1 MPPNSDI
8 HFEISERIVLLKLL
22 DVLSMLFGLYLVGSV
37 FDFEYFR
44 ITVTNWEWIF
54 VLIIYFVLLANV
66 FELYDLQKS
75 SSFENIFPDVLIVSS
90 LTTLFYLLT
99 PFFTPVLPD
108 NRLQI
113 IYFLFAITISVL
125 AWRWAYSFFITS
137 PVFNK
142 RYLIIGDLPQIK
154 LMYDV
159 IIETGNTSTVIGYI
173 KTTRKSKLPDGFPEI
188 AEINEDNLK
197 EVVSKNR
204 ISEVIIAH
212 DGKDNFKKSLFQD
225 LILLL
230 ENGVPIKEYAH
241 VYEQLTN
248 CVPVQYVGNEFY
260 RYFPFSRTNKNRL
273 YLFLNRIVDIIAG
286 IFGIVFCAICIPF
299 ILLGNRI
306 GNRGALFYKQ
316 KRTGRNGIP
325 FTIYKFRSMVMHAE
339 ADGVKWATENDSR
352 ITLFG
357 KFLRKSRLDEIP
369 QFYNVLKGDMSL
381 IGPRP
386 ERPEFVAELSSVFP
400 FYETRHIVKPGITG
414 WAQVSIAYG
423 ASKEDSLKKLQ
434 YDLYYIKHRS
444 FYLDIRIIVKTL
456 STVLFYRGR

>member
-1 MPPNSDI
+1 MSGNSDI
-8 HFEISERIVLLKLL
+8 HFEISERRVLLKLM
-22 DVLSMLFGLYLVGSV
+22 DITSMLFGLYLVGNI

-44 ITVTNWEWIF
+44 ITADNWEWIF
-54 VLIIYFVLLANV
+54 VLVIYYMLLANV

-75 SSFENIFPDVLIVSS
+75 SKFETIFPDVLIVSS
-90 LTTLFYLLT
+90 VTTLFYMLT

-113 IYFLFAITISVL
+113 VYFLFAVTLSVL
-125 AWRWAYSFFITS
+125 IWRWAYIFFITS

-142 RYLIIGDLPQIK
+142 RYLIVGNLPQIK
-154 LMYDV
+154 LIHDV
-159 IIETGNTSTVIGYI
+159 IIETSNTSTVVGYI
-173 KTTRKSKLPDGFPEI
+173 QVNEQSEPPEDFPEI
-188 AEINEDNLK
+188 PEIKEDELK
-197 EVVSKNR
+197 EVVRKNR
-204 ISEVIIAH
+204 ISEIIIAH
-212 DGKDNFKKSLFQD
+212 NGRGEFKKSLFQD
-225 LILLL
+225 LIILL
-230 ENGVPIKEYAH
+230 ESGIPIKEYAH

-248 CVPVQYVGNEFY
+248 RVPVQYIGNEFY

-273 YLFLNRIVDIIAG
+273 YLSFNRLLDILAGVLGIIFCIVL
-286 IFGIVFCAICIPF
+286 IPF
-299 ILLGNRI
+299 IFI
-306 GNRGALFYKQ
+306 GNKIGNKGSLFYTQ

-325 FTIYKFRSMVMHAE
+325 FNIYKFRSMVTNAE
-339 ADGVKWATENDSR
+339 ADGAKWATENDRR
-352 ITLFG
+352 ITPFG

-369 QFYNVLKGDMSL
+369 QFYNVLRGNMSL

-386 ERPEFVAELSSVFP
+386 ERPEFVAELSGYFP

-444 FYLDIRIIVKTL
+444 FFLDLRIIVKTL

>member
-1 MPPNSDI
+1 MSGNSDI
-8 HFEISERIVLLKLL
+8 HFEISERRILLKLM
-22 DVLSMLFGLYLVGSV
+22 DITSMLFGLYLVGGI

-44 ITVTNWEWIF
+44 ITADNWEWIF
-54 VLIIYFVLLANV
+54 VLVIYYILLANV

-75 SSFENIFPDVLIVSS
+75 SKFETIFPDVLIVSS
-90 LTTLFYLLT
+90 VTTLFYMLT

-113 IYFLFAITISVL
+113 VYFLFAITLSVL
-125 AWRWAYSFFITS
+125 IWRWAYIFFITS

-142 RYLIIGDLPQIK
+142 RYLIVGNLPQIK
-154 LMYDV
+154 LIHDV
-159 IIETGNTSTVIGYI
+159 IIETSNTSTVVGYI
-173 KTTRKSKLPDGFPEI
+173 QVNEHTELPEAFPDI
-188 AEINEDNLK
+188 PKINEDELK
-197 EVVSKNR
+197 EVVRKNR
-204 ISEVIIAH
+204 ISEIIIAH
-212 DGKDNFKKSLFQD
+212 NGRGEFKQSLFQD
-225 LILLL
+225 LIILL
-230 ENGVPIKEYAH
+230 ESGIPIKEYAH

-248 CVPVQYVGNEFY
+248 RVPVQYIGNEFY

-273 YLFLNRIVDIIAG
+273 YLSFNRILDILAG
-286 IFGIVFCAICIPF
+286 VLGIIFCIVLIPF
-299 ILLGNRI
+299 IFI
-306 GNRGALFYKQ
+306 GNKIGNKGGLFYTQ

-325 FTIYKFRSMVMHAE
+325 FNIYKFRSMVTNAE
-339 ADGVKWATENDSR
+339 ADGAKWATVNDHR
-352 ITLFG
+352 ITPFG

-369 QFYNVLKGDMSL
+369 QFYNVLRGNMSL

-386 ERPEFVAELSSVFP
+386 ERPEFVAELSGYFP

-444 FYLDIRIIVKTL
+444 FFLDLRIIVKTL